1 MPISLTST
9 ISIISF
15 IRLVRS
21 SRSSGKKDIC
31 LGLCCLSMLINSRDP
46 WWVFTTLSLFY
57 TIKREYNFGLWEL
70 VFISPRFGVM
80 LASMC
85 LSIAFIVVD
94 TCSVLNAFSDAL
106 PQGIEPFWKV
116 RIHIHFS
123 KIPRFHPPF
132 SILRSAFTPP
142 RPILIPLST

>member
-1 MPISLTST
+1 MILLIVLSGG
-9 ISIISF
+9 II
-15 IRLVRS
+15 
-21 SRSSGKKDIC
+21 
-31 LGLCCLSMLINSRDP
+31 CLSMLINSRDP
-46 WWVFTTLSLFY
+46 WWVFTTISLFY

-94 TCSVLNAFSDAL
+94 TCSVLNAFSDSL

-116 RIHIHFS
+116 PISDIHFL
-123 KIPRFHPPF
+123 H
-132 SILRSAFTPP
+132 T
-142 RPILIPLST
+142 STSCFLPYALHSLLLNHCSY

>member
-1 MPISLTST
+1 
-9 ISIISF
+9 
-15 IRLVRS
+15 
-21 SRSSGKKDIC
+21 
-31 LGLCCLSMLINSRDP
+31 MLIDPRDP

-94 TCSVLNAFSDAL
+94 TCSVLNAFSDSL

-116 RIHIHFS
+116 RIHINFPTLLFS
-123 KIPRFHPPF
+123 YFYP
-132 SILRSAFTPP
+132 RSAFTPP
-142 RPILIPLST
+142 RPILI

>member
-1 MPISLTST
+1 
-9 ISIISF
+9 
-15 IRLVRS
+15 
-21 SRSSGKKDIC
+21 
-31 LGLCCLSMLINSRDP
+31 
-46 WWVFTTLSLFY
+46 VFTTVSLFY

-94 TCSVLNAFSDAL
+94 TCSVLNAFSDSL

-116 RIHIHFS
+116 FFPSHFYL
-123 KIPRFHPPF
+123 F
-132 SILRSAFTPP
+132 
-142 RPILIPLST
+142 PLSPLSLPHVQFTSLGPH

>member
-1 MPISLTST
+1 M
-9 ISIISF
+9 
-15 IRLVRS
+15 
-21 SRSSGKKDIC
+21 
-31 LGLCCLSMLINSRDP
+31 
-46 WWVFTTLSLFY
+46 FTTVSLFY

-94 TCSVLNAFSDAL
+94 TCSVLNAFSDSL

-116 RIHIHFS
+116 CS
-123 KIPRFHPPF
+123 PPLFHPFPCSF
-132 SILRSAFTPP
+132 FY
-142 RPILIPLST
+142 

>member
-1 MPISLTST
+1 MGYTFG
-9 ISIISF
+9 SF
-15 IRLVRS
+15 LH
-21 SRSSGKKDIC
+21 
-31 LGLCCLSMLINSRDP
+31 SMLIKSRDP
-46 WWVFTTLSLFY
+46 WWVFTTISLFY

-94 TCSVLNAFSDAL
+94 TCSVLNAFSDSL

-116 RIHIHFS
+116 LSTSISPKIDTFFS
-123 KIPRFHPPF
+123 YISPYT
-132 SILRSAFTPP
+132 LRSLP
-142 RPILIPLST
+142 RCQY

>member
-1 MPISLTST
+1 
-9 ISIISF
+9 
-15 IRLVRS
+15 
-21 SRSSGKKDIC
+21 
-31 LGLCCLSMLINSRDP
+31 MLINSRDP

-123 KIPRFHPPF
+123 KTHD
-132 SILRSAFTPP
+132 FTP
-142 RPILIPLST
+142 LFLSYVLHSLPLGQY